1 MNFPRW
7 LTHFVPNRRVRR
19 AARRRARGRR
29 RGMAFVLVL
38 GALTILTVMLTE
50 LQDQSSAELSSALA
64 ARDALVAEYAAKSA
78 INLSRL
84 LIASEPTVRKSISF
98 LMSAIYG
105 SPVQIPI
112 WEFSDRMLGAFNDA
126 SGTEAFASFSGLDLK
141 NSKNLGLPG
150 ASFEITIVDEDSK
163 VNVNAAAA
171 NRFTQQRLVGQL
183 MALIGGAQYGP
194 MFEKRDP
201 DGNFSD
207 RQAICAALLDWA
219 DRDQDTALCD
229 PTNHTAQEMPAEDS
243 YYELLSKPYHRKN
256 AAFDSLEELRR
267 VRGIGDDFWST
278 FVDPDPERPDKR
290 LMTVWGQS
298 NAININTAAPQ
309 TLIMLVCSNA
319 AEPLPKLC
327 TDPAEMQKFLT
338 ILTLARGFTAGAPA
352 FGSPEAFVALLE
364 GRGKGPLKMVLE
376 SLGVEPIKFQSAANA
391 KAQMSTESKV
401 FSIYAT
407 GIVKSGKRETR
418 TRVHAII
425 DYRGAPP
432 PGQPIAPTGT
442 GGTSGLGPT
451 PAANGI
457 QTPPTGTGGTDP
469 NALQNAI
476 PGATRPNPAGNVVYF
491 RLD

>member
-171 NRFTQQRLVGQL
+171 GL
-183 MALIGGAQYGP
+183 
-194 MFEKRDP
+194 
-201 DGNFSD
+201 
-207 RQAICAALLDWA
+207 RQ
-219 DRDQDTALCD
+219 
-229 PTNHTAQEMPAEDS
+229 
-243 YYELLSKPYHRKN
+243 
-256 AAFDSLEELRR
+256 
-267 VRGIGDDFWST
+267 
-278 FVDPDPERPDKR
+278 
-290 LMTVWGQS
+290 
-298 NAININTAAPQ
+298 
-309 TLIMLVCSNA
+309 
-319 AEPLPKLC
+319 
-327 TDPAEMQKFLT
+327 
-338 ILTLARGFTAGAPA
+338 
-352 FGSPEAFVALLE
+352 
-364 GRGKGPLKMVLE
+364 
-376 SLGVEPIKFQSAANA
+376 
-391 KAQMSTESKV
+391 
-401 FSIYAT
+401 
-407 GIVKSGKRETR
+407 
-418 TRVHAII
+418 
-425 DYRGAPP
+425 
-432 PGQPIAPTGT
+432 
-442 GGTSGLGPT
+442 
-451 PAANGI
+451 
-457 QTPPTGTGGTDP
+457 
-469 NALQNAI
+469 
-476 PGATRPNPAGNVVYF
+476 
-491 RLD
+491 